1 MIVKT
6 TSASGNVELGYVIVA
21 NQDNYQVNSMRK
33 RDDGLYEWSDE
44 DPKTVVETDVIQT
57 WNNTR
62 NPIETD
68 LFEAVEGN
76 TKAWKLVGEL

>member
-1 MIVKT
+1 
-6 TSASGNVELGYVIVA
+6 
-21 NQDNYQVNSMRK
+21 MRK
-33 RDDGLYEWSDE
+33 RDDGLYEWNDE

-57 WNNTR
+57 WNTR

>member
-6 TSASGNVELGYVIVA
+6 TSASGNVELGCVIII

-33 RDDGLYEWSDE
+33 RDDGLYEWNDE
-44 DPKTVVETDVIQT
+44 DPKTVAETDVIQT
-57 WNNTR
+57 WNTR

>member
-21 NQDNYQVNSMRK
+21 NQDNYQVNFMRK
-33 RDDGLYEWSDE
+33 RDDGLYELNDE
-44 DPKTVVETDVIQT
+44 DPKFVAETDVIQT
-57 WNNTR
+57 WNTR
-62 NPIETD
+62 NLIETD